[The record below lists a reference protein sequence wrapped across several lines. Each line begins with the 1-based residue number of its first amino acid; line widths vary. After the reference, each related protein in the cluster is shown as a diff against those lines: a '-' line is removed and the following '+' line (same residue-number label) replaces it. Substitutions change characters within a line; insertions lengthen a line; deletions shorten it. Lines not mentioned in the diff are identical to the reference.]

1 MLPSI
6 AGFQSWWGRLQADEE
21 GLVDRVPAHRLAGAV
36 ILASALA
43 LFAELV
49 MIRWHATSAHVFA
62 IFKNISMLS
71 CFLGLGI
78 GFALSSRKGLR
89 TSNWSWLHAVGGNL
103 FLVGIFALNAVMFIP
118 LGYLTGGLMSRLPA
132 LEA

>member
-1 MLPSI
+1 MMPSL
-6 AGFQSWWGRLQADEE
+6 AGIQTWWNRLQDDEE
-21 GLVDRVPAHRLAGAV
+21 GLVDKVPADRLAGAV

-78 GFALSSRKGLR
+78 GFALSSRKKLLGMGTFLPLLAVQVVLFGLIAS
-89 TSNWSWLHAVGGNL
+89 TIGGIR
-103 FLVGIFALNAVMFIP
+103 V
-118 LGYLTGGLMSRLPA
+118 
-132 LEA
+132 